1 VLRIRVVQI
10 NGAPSPATLA
20 QDFDERGGSIGRSD
34 SNLLILPDPDRH
46 ISRMQAE
53 VQYQAGA
60 YLLVDHG
67 GNPTL
72 LNGRPLGKGVS
83 APLGDGDEIGIAEY
97 TLRVESIRK
106 APLFANGTPAKA
118 PQGSDPLGLT
128 SDQPAPFAP
137 ATTMP
142 RTAPTA
148 APTPSPLITPS
159 ADDPFAVFAPS
170 AMPQPSS
177 QPAATPTDN
186 PFAAF
191 APSPPPRPAAPGPG
205 GPLDICGLAQS
216 ADANSLNALFG
227 LDSVGN
233 PHDPFANSSLGGPAT
248 IPSPL
253 SGGNS
258 DPLALFGG
266 APATPSAAPLRQ
278 DSSLLH
284 DAFTPPRP
292 VVETPPENKAAAP
305 ASPALRPP
313 SAPQGGVIS
322 WANAAASE
330 PQAPPLPVETE
341 APKSTGPLTQTVI
354 SPPGRNVNIDPPATS
369 AAPPPVA
376 ATPESA
382 ALLAAFARGIGL
394 PSLNPPAGMTPELM
408 EHVGRM
414 LREAVQGTV
423 ELLIARAATK
433 REVGSSNITMIL
445 SKNNNPL
452 KFSPDVDF
460 ALLQL
465 LLPQGSGFMAPDAA
479 MRDAYDDLRAHQIGF
494 AAGMRAALN
503 SVLGRFTPAQI
514 EAQLSTRSLLDN
526 VLPAN
531 RKAKLWDLFEQR
543 YSDISREAED
553 DFHSIFGREFNKAY
567 EAQIEQLGRSH
578 N

>member
-1 VLRIRVVQI
+1 MLRIRVVQI
-10 NGAPSPATLA
+10 NGAPTPTTLA
-20 QDFDERGGSIGRSD
+20 QEFDERGGSIGRSE
-34 SNLLILPDPDRH
+34 SNRLILPDPDRH

-53 VQYQAGA
+53 VQHRAGA

-97 TLRVESIRK
+97 TLRVEVIRK
-106 APLFANGTPAKA
+106 APLFANGMPASQ
-118 PQGSDPLGLT
+118 PRGGDPLGLLE
-128 SDQPAPFAP
+128 DRPPPAPP
-137 ATTMP
+137 AAFVP
-142 RTAPTA
+142 PA
-148 APTPSPLITPS
+148 SPAIKRS
-159 ADDPFAVFAPS
+159 DDDPFAVFAPTTPPP
-170 AMPQPSS
+170 AS
-177 QPAATPTDN
+177 QPVATPAEN

-191 APSPPPRPAAPGPG
+191 APSPPARPAAPTPG
-205 GPLDICGLAQS
+205 RALDICGLAQAS
-216 ADANSLNALFG
+216 DANSLNALFG
-227 LDSVGN
+227 LDPVGN
-233 PHDPFANSSLGGPAT
+233 LHDPFANSSLGDPAGA
-248 IPSPL
+248 PSAL
-253 SGGNS
+253 SGGS
-258 DPLALFGG
+258 ADPLALFGG
-266 APATPSAAPLRQ
+266 ASAQRSTDPVRH

-284 DAFTPPRP
+284 DAFTPPQL
-292 VVETPPENKAAAP
+292 VKDTPPVPPPPVAPPPPQQVAA
-305 ASPALRPP
+305 RPL

-322 WANAAASE
+322 WANT
-330 PQAPPLPVETE
+330 APDE
-341 APKSTGPLTQTVI
+341 APIAPAPLEAPAIETTRSITDAPAPTPGLSVNVD
-354 SPPGRNVNIDPPATS
+354 PPGRPSASPPLVAT
-369 AAPPPVA
+369 A
-376 ATPESA
+376 ESA

-394 PSLNPPAGMTPELM
+394 PGLNPPNGITPELM
-408 EHVGRM
+408 EHVGLM
-414 LREAVQGTV
+414 LRAAVQGTI

-433 REVGSSNITMIL
+433 REVRSSNITMIL

-460 ALLQL
+460 ALMQL
-465 LLPQGSGFMAPDAA
+465 LLPQGSGFMQPDAA
-479 MRDAYDDLRAHQIGF
+479 MRDAYDDLRAHQVGF